1 MEREDINYL
10 VDFSMEKEMG
20 NGSNGM
26 IMDRLRSK
34 VNIIVVK
41 NMVSGLF
48 GTAMAKIKNK
58 AHLVLVK

>member
-48 GTAMAKIKNK
+48 GTAMVKIKNK